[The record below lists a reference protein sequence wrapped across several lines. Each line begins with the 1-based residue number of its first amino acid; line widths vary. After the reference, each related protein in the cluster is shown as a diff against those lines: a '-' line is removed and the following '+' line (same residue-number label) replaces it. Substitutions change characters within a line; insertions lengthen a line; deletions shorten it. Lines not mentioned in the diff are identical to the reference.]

1 MMHADSDRIIFVSGT
16 DTDAGKS
23 YATGWLAARLV
34 AQGSRVATMK
44 FVQTGNTDSSEDIEV
59 HRRLMGCPAL
69 PEDDE
74 GLTAPEIFTY
84 PASPALAAK
93 IDGRPIDLAR
103 IVRSMNAVAERYDTL
118 LVEGAGGLMVP
129 LDYNG
134 YLTIDFVADNR
145 LPVILVSNGKL
156 GSINHT
162 LLALEAL
169 RARGIRLHSLLYNTY
184 FDYDATIARDSLD
197 YMTMWVEKYFH
208 GAEVLC
214 VPSLK

>member
-23 YATGWLAARLV
+23 YATGWLAARLA
-34 AQGSRVATMK
+34 AQGRRVATMK

-69 PEDDE
+69 PEDAE

-93 IDGRPIDLAR
+93 IDGRPIDIAR

-145 LPVILVSNGKL
+145 LPVTLVSNGKL

-197 YMTMWVEKYFH
+197 YMTMWVEKYFP